1 MKRKILLLLTA
12 AALLATLT
20 GCGDRDTAAP
30 ETAKTA
36 EATAQKTENDTKTPE
51 SLKTAEEEHPFL
63 VQITENDP
71 AIAYVLVRMPDPVG
85 LLPLPTEGEYTK
97 TIRQTMPDGTE
108 GYNTLHLTPEGF
120 WMEDADCPGQD
131 CVGEGKVTLQNR
143 EERVLWNMVI
153 CLPHKLTAELLTR
166 EEAIQMLKR

>member
-85 LLPLPTEGEYTK
+85 LLPLPTD
-97 TIRQTMPDGTE
+97 PAD
-108 GYNTLHLTPEGF
+108 
-120 WMEDADCPGQD
+120 DAGRH
-131 CVGEGKVTLQNR
+131 GR
-143 EERVLWNMVI
+143 I
-153 CLPHKLTAELLTR
+153 
-166 EEAIQMLKR
+166 